1 MFGRK
6 KAKGLNIIIVGCG
19 RVGTTLVER
28 LSAEGHDITII
39 DKKADALTELTNLYD
54 VMGVVGNGASFT
66 VQKEAGITEAN
77 LMVAV
82 TESDELN
89 LLCCAV
95 ASKVADCA
103 TIARVRNPDYG
114 LEIEHLRDKLGLE
127 MIINPELVASREMAR
142 ILSLPNALE
151 VNSFAHTRAELIKFR
166 IPQGNMM
173 DGMTV
178 ANLGAKIDNALI
190 CAVER
195 KKQITIPS
203 GDFEFKAGDIVSF
216 VTPRKKARDFFK
228 AIGYKTDQVK
238 NVMIVGGG
246 DSAYYLAKQLLHNG
260 IEVKII
266 EKNRLRC
273 EKLVNLLPKA
283 VIINGN
289 GSNEELLR
297 EEGLSST
304 EAFVPLTGSD
314 EENILLTLYAN
325 QVSPNTKVITKINRI
340 TFNDVIDGLDL
351 GSVIYPRYITSEE
364 IIAFVRAKSASRGS
378 NIESLYHMFDQ
389 RVEAIEFRIDEESK
403 VTNVPLTKLNLKKD
417 LLVSCIYR
425 RGKIIIPTGQD
436 CIMPGD
442 SVMIVTTH
450 TGFADISDILN

>member
-166 IPQGNMM
+166 IPQGNIM

>member
-1 MFGRK
+1 MFGKR
-6 KAKGLNIIIVGCG
+6 KAKGLSIIIVGCG
-19 RVGTTLVER
+19 SVGTTLVER

-39 DKKADALTELTNLYD
+39 DKNAEILNELTSLYD
-54 VMGVVGNGASFT
+54 VMGIAGNGASFM

-77 LMVAV
+77 LMIAV

-114 LEIEHLRDKLGLE
+114 IEIDYLRDKLGLE

-151 VNSFAHTRAELIKFR
+151 VNSFAHTRAELIRFR
-166 IPQGNMM
+166 IPNNNML

-178 ANLGAKIDNALI
+178 ATLGTKIDNALI

-216 VTPRKKARDFFK
+216 VTPRKKAKDFFK

-238 NVMIVGGG
+238 NAMIVGGG
-246 DSAYYLAKQLLHNG
+246 DMAYYLAKQLLHNG
-260 IEVKII
+260 IDVKII
-266 EKNRLRC
+266 EKNRERC
-273 EKLVNLLPKA
+273 EKLVNLLPRA

-289 GSNEELLR
+289 GSNEELLH
-297 EEGLSST
+297 EEGISGT

-325 QVSPNTKVITKINRI
+325 QVSPNSKVITKINRI
-340 TFNDVIDGLDL
+340 TFSDVIDGLDL
-351 GSVIYPRYITSEE
+351 GSVVYPRYITSEE
-364 IIAFVRAKSASRGS
+364 IIAYVRAKSASRSS

-389 RVEAIEFRIDEESK
+389 RVEAIEFRVDKESK
-403 VTNVPLTKLNLKKD
+403 VTNVPLMNLNLKKN
-417 LLVSCIYR
+417 LLVSCIHR

-436 CIMPGD
+436 YIMPGD

-450 TGFADISDILN
+450 SGFVDISDILD